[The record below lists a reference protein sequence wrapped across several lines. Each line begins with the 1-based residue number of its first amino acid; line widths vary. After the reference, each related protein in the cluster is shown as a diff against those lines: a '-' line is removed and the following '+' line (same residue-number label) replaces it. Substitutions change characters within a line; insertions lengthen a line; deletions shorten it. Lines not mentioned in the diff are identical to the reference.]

1 MADSI
6 LEVATRVVE
15 MARRAGADQCDV
27 YAVAYGESN
36 VTVRRGELEKLIE
49 AGSRSLGLRV
59 ISHGRTALCSTS
71 DFSDDSLARLA
82 AEAVELARISEPDD
96 CAGLPE
102 AALLARPAT
111 DGLRLYDE
119 HLDGLSTD
127 EKIRMATACE
137 SAALDFDPRITN
149 TDGASLSTRS
159 GEIALANSLGFAAS
173 YPSTAVSLVVEVM
186 ADDAEGKKRNAYW
199 YSSER
204 SLHRLLDPAEIGRI
218 AARRALDQL
227 GARKVGTKQVPVVF
241 EPMMAA
247 SLVNTLAGTANGSAL
262 YRGATFL
269 KGRQGEQ
276 LASPLF
282 TLVDDPLEPGRAG
295 SRPFDGEGVTAA
307 AKTLFSAGVFEGFL
321 FDSYTARRMGART
334 TGSARR
340 GVDSLPSPGPSNLI
354 LRPGAS
360 DPQDILAGV
369 PDGLYL
375 TSLLGSG
382 FNPATGDFSR
392 GAAGFWIENGRLA
405 FPVTEINVSGRMDQ
419 MLAAI
424 DAVGSDLTWFGGTA
438 APTIRIGQM
447 TVSGL

>member
-1 MADSI
+1 MPEPV

-15 MARRAGADQCDV
+15 MARRAGAEQCDV
-27 YAVAYGESN
+27 YAVAYDESN

-59 ISHGRTALCSTS
+59 IIGGRTALCSTS
-71 DFSDDSLARLA
+71 DFSDDSLAHLA
-82 AEAVELARISEPDD
+82 SEAVELASISEPDEY
-96 CAGLPE
+96 AGLPDPS
-102 AALLARPAT
+102 LLARPAT
-111 DGLRLYDE
+111 DGLQLYDE
-119 HLDGLSTD
+119 HLDGLSTE
-127 EKIRMATACE
+127 EKVHMATACE
-137 SAALDFDPRITN
+137 TAALDFDPRITN

-159 GEIALANSLGFAAS
+159 GEVALANSLGFAAS

-204 SLHRLLDPAEIGRI
+204 SLHRLMDPAEIGRI

-247 SLVNTLAGTANGSAL
+247 SLMNTLAATATGSAL

-269 KGRQGEQ
+269 KGRQHEQ
-276 LASPLF
+276 LAAPLF
-282 TLVDDPLEPGRAG
+282 TLIDDPLEPGRAG
-295 SRPFDGEGVTAA
+295 SRPFDGEGVASA
-307 AKTLFSAGVFEGFL
+307 RNTLFSAGVFEGFL
-321 FDSYTARRMGART
+321 FDSYTARRMATRT
-334 TGSARR
+334 TASARR
-340 GVDSLPSPGPSNLI
+340 GIESLPSPGPSNLI
-354 LRPGAS
+354 LRPGTT
-360 DPQDILAGV
+360 DPADILAGV
-369 PDGLYL
+369 PEGLYL
-375 TSLLGSG
+375 TSFLGSG

-392 GAAGFWIENGRLA
+392 GAAGFWIEEGRLA

-424 DAVGSDLTWFGGTA
+424 DAVGSDLEWFGSTA
-438 APTIRIGQM
+438 APTIRVGKM